1 MKNIDCEVYISQ
13 LITFFETN
21 PNDLINLIGDIHK
34 DLFYKRIKE
43 VCYSNLKS
51 GEDYV
56 LTKEQILNIVV
67 DLKIPQ
73 LKKVTESLEVVEKI
87 IQRTKWGDII
97 LN

>member
-1 MKNIDCEVYISQ
+1 MKHIECEIYISQ

-34 DLFYKRIKE
+34 DLFYDKIKKT
-43 VCYSNLKS
+43 CYDNLES
-51 GEDYV
+51 GNDYV
-56 LTKEQILNIVV
+56 LTKEQILEIVV
-67 DLKIPQ
+67 DLKLPQ
-73 LKKVTESLEVVEKI
+73 LKIVAESVKVVENI